1 MGIEDE
7 YNDAFGEASG
17 EEPTG
22 SAAEAPVGEAPE
34 ADGGDPDD
42 GAFDEQTG
50 DEPAEEGGDEPAAEE
65 GDEPAAEDG
74 GDEPAAEEGD
84 EPTAEEGDESAAEE
98 SGDEPAAE
106 EGGDEPAAR
115 KPADGSIDEE
125 ALAAA
130 YRRLAEEEEKRQQGD
145 QGEQPQG
152 QEQTPQEKSPREKT
166 WQDYVSE
173 DDRKVIDEYESE
185 WSEVS
190 QAEQIKRD
198 AQLRHMQDV
207 VYSDVTSALAP
218 IVEEIQRSKVEAHFN
233 AIRQVHSDFDDI
245 RENVAEWVNEQPEF
259 LRPAFEQVLQKGSAQ
274 QVNELIAT
282 YKQSTGKTGAA
293 PEVPASSA
301 SKGERKPK
309 RNPPSKSAK
318 RALAATPSPKRS
330 DPPSSADP
338 DNFAAAFD
346 EAAGGM

>member
-50 DEPAEEGGDEPAAEE
+50 YEPAEEGGDEPAAEE

-84 EPTAEEGDESAAEE
+84 EPTAEEGDESATEE

-106 EGGDEPAAR
+106 EGGDEPAAQ

-130 YRRLAEEEEKRQQGD
+130 YRRLAEEEKRQQGD

-152 QEQTPQEKSPREKT
+152 QEQTPREKSPREKT